1 MFQFCSKAVQRIVG
15 HSNEHAMWNRE
26 KFRRFEKATINHQ
39 VLGNTLRARVLHFG
53 DGICAAISYVADR
66 GSDPGALDKRR

>member
-1 MFQFCSKAVQRIVG
+1 
-15 HSNEHAMWNRE
+15 MWNRE

-39 VLGNTLRARVLHFG
+39 VLDNTLRARVLHFG